1 MLPILFVFNI
11 LNLSKIDVSC
21 NGHSIHNRPFE
32 PNFEQGLYLKSY
44 LSLYQAFSAFGLN
57 KSFYIAKEDYNGGYC
72 MWGYDLTADQGSE
85 EGQLHPIKTG
95 SLRIESFSLIKLWQ
109 QLSTLLSLL
118 NLIIRL
124 KSTVREKLLQITNL
138 GTDRKA
144 FHKKQTKNTDK
155 KKKKKKTKQSFS
167 GLRRNRQNG
176 PFQKRKQCWDSD
188 LPFH

>member
-1 MLPILFVFNI
+1 M
-11 LNLSKIDVSC
+11 SC

-44 LSLYQAFSAFGLN
+44 LSLYQAVSAFGLN
-57 KSFYIAKEDYNGGYC
+57 KSFDIAKEDYNGGYS

-95 SLRIESFSLIKLWQ
+95 SLRIELQFAQTWL

-124 KSTVREKLLQITNL
+124 KSPV
-138 GTDRKA
+138 
-144 FHKKQTKNTDK
+144 
-155 KKKKKKTKQSFS
+155 
-167 GLRRNRQNG
+167 
-176 PFQKRKQCWDSD
+176 
-188 LPFH
+188 